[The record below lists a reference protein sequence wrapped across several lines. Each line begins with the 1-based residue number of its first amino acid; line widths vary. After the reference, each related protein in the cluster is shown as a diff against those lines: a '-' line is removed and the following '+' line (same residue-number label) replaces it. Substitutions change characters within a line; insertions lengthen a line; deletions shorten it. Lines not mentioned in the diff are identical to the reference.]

1 MASQAAVRGWTTQVL
16 KVSLTVLHA
25 ALHRS
30 PTVWSMPLHA
40 APTQSMNDWRP
51 SVMEAQAVAR
61 GWTTQ
66 VLKVS
71 LTVLQVLVHQ
81 SPTVWSMPLQ
91 AVATQL
97 MKDWKASVME
107 AQIWRPV
114 SVWVKK

>member
-1 MASQAAVRGWTTQVL
+1 MAIWNGVRTTPTMIAKATFAAVTIPSQTVWMTFQAVWKAPVMAS
-16 KVSLTVLHA
+16 
-25 ALHRS
+25 
-30 PTVWSMPLHA
+30 
-40 APTQSMNDWRP
+40 
-51 SVMEAQAVAR
+51 QAVAR

-81 SPTVWSMPLQ
+81 SPTAWSMPLQ
-91 AVATQL
+91 TVATQF